1 MNTVSTRI
9 PPVPFWN
16 RLRAITLYPLRGTA
30 LVVLV
35 VLTLGSLLGYLPG
48 IGWFLTL
55 VMYASAYK
63 FAFEILRAT
72 ADGETEPP
80 ENSVA
85 VGNGVVWKLLALQ
98 FVFLF
103 VVAAAFG
110 AGGPLIGLGVMLAIV
125 FMQPGC
131 MMSLAIDGSFGRA
144 IDPTTAF
151 GIAGRI
157 GGPYLAV
164 FGLLFVIQASAAT
177 AGDWL
182 AGIMPAMLGQLAS
195 MAFFLWGLFA
205 AFHLM
210 GYLVYQYH
218 EVLGYEPEA
227 HQRALPKLEDRDC
240 ALLEQAESRVRDG
253 RTEEAVML
261 LREEIRSR
269 AVTPAVH
276 ELYRR
281 LLRQSGDPRAADE
294 HARMYLNLL
303 MTEKQD
309 RKALGLLREALDANP
324 DFVPMQI
331 EHGEQLAMR
340 AKLSGQGQLALDAW
354 QAMLRA
360 DARNPN
366 APRWAFEAAMV
377 LVEKF
382 GRDAEARVLLERARA
397 LSTDAQFVEKIDA
410 ALKPLAVGSAS

>member
-1 MNTVSTRI
+1 MTATRT

-16 RLRAITLYPLRGTA
+16 RLRAISLYPLRGTA

-48 IGWFLTL
+48 IGGFLSL
-55 VMYASAYK
+55 VIYASAYK
-63 FAFEILRAT
+63 FAFEILRST
-72 ADGETEPP
+72 ADGDGEPP

-85 VGNGVVWKLLALQ
+85 IADGVVWKLLGLQ
-98 FVFLF
+98 CVFVFI
-103 VVAAAFG
+103 VATAFG
-110 AGGPLIGLGVMLAIV
+110 TGGLVIGLIVLCAVV

-131 MMSLAIDGSFGRA
+131 LMSLAIDGSFGRA

-151 GIAGRI
+151 GIAARI

-177 AGDWL
+177 AGSFL
-182 AGIMPAMLGQLAS
+182 ATLMPAVLGQLAS

-218 EVLGYEPEA
+218 EVLGYEPESHA
-227 HQRALPKLEDRDC
+227 RALPTLEDKDS
-240 ALLEQAESRVRDG
+240 ALLEQAASRVRDG
-253 RTEEAVML
+253 RNTDAVAL

-281 LLRQSGDPRAADE
+281 LVRQSGDAAAADE
-294 HARMYLNLL
+294 HARLYLNLL
-303 MTEKQD
+303 MLQKQD

-324 DFVPMQI
+324 DFVPMQL
-331 EHGEQLAMR
+331 EHGEQLALR
-340 AKLSGQGQLALDAW
+340 SKLSGQNQLALDAW
-354 QAMLRA
+354 LALLRA
-360 DARNPN
+360 YPSQAN
-366 APRWAFEAAMV
+366 AARWAFDAAMV
-377 LVEKF
+377 MIEKF
-382 GRDAEARVLLERARA
+382 GRDAEARVLLQRARSMTSDTQLA
-397 LSTDAQFVEKIDA
+397 EKIDA
-410 ALKPLAVGSAS
+410 ALKPLARS

>member
-1 MNTVSTRI
+1 MNTART

-16 RLRAITLYPLRGTA
+16 RLRAITLYPVRGTA

-48 IGWFLTL
+48 IGGLLTL
-55 VMYASAYK
+55 IVYASAYK
-63 FAFEILRAT
+63 FAFEILRST
-72 ADGETEPP
+72 ADGEVEPP

-85 VGNGVVWKLLALQ
+85 VGNGVVWKLLGLQ
-98 FVFLF
+98 LAFLF
-103 VVAAAFG
+103 VVGMAFA
-110 AGGPLIGLGVMLAIV
+110 AGGPLLGFAMMIAIV

-151 GIAGRI
+151 AIMARI
-157 GGPYLAV
+157 GWPYLAV
-164 FGLLFVIQASAAT
+164 FALLFVIQVSAAT
-177 AGDWL
+177 AGGWL
-182 AGIMPAMLGQLAS
+182 SKMMPALFGDLVS

-227 HQRALPKLEDRDC
+227 HARALPKQADRD
-240 ALLEQAESRVRDG
+240 ADLLERTEAQVRDG
-253 RTEEAVML
+253 RIDDAVAL
-261 LREEIRSR
+261 LRDEIRSR

-281 LLRQSGDPRAADE
+281 LLRQAGEARDAEE
-294 HARMYLNLL
+294 HARLYLNLL
-303 MTEKQD
+303 MNEKQD

-324 DFVPMQI
+324 DFVPMQV
-331 EHGEQLAMR
+331 EHGEQLATR
-340 AKLSGQGQLALDAW
+340 AKLSAQAQLALDAW
-354 QAMLRA
+354 QALLRA
-360 DARNPN
+360 QPRNPN
-366 APRWAFEAAMV
+366 APRWGLEAAMI
-377 LVEKF
+377 LTERF
-382 GRDAEARVLLERARA
+382 GRDADARTLLERARA
-397 LSTDAQFVEKIDA
+397 QATDAQLIEKIDA
-410 ALKPLAVGSAS
+410 ALKPLAARA